1 MKKNLF
7 FHFSV
12 LAMLIVLISACSSK
26 KSEYTNV
33 IPSDASQVIAVNLKS
48 LADKAGTKDKETKE
62 ALQKLTDA
70 LKSDMNAATF
80 QQLEAVLKDP
90 AKSGVD
96 VNAPIYV
103 FNAPSFPYTTM
114 VAKVQSEDDLLKLLE
129 VTEKEQ
135 IISHVAEAD
144 GYSFAQINKRALL
157 AFTPTTLM
165 VVNYTGTSQLEKVKE
180 GIPALLKQTGENS
193 INSNTAFKKMQKQ
206 DGDINMLISPSSL
219 LSAYANPLNYGI
231 SHNIDLKDLKMLG
244 SLSFEKGKIE
254 LKVES
259 YTENTELKA
268 LFEKQIKST
277 CPIENTFLKYFPK
290 STLALFSIGINGEEF
305 YNVLQENEQFRNDFS
320 ITKAAEVKDLFSAF
334 HNDLTIGLINV
345 TMNSNPSFLAYASVK
360 NDAPLKALYE
370 KKSELGLKR
379 GEDIVKLNEN
389 EYVYKSRAI
398 NIFFGIR
405 DKQMYATNDE
415 LLYKNACKT
424 TDPSAKETDFA
435 SSLKGKRTAF
445 VINAEAVLDL
455 PVIKLLVGFGGQEY
469 STYYSLLGNIS
480 YLCGSFVIL
489 FFDCFLQGCF
499 QYAYCVFLQQF
510 VFVRLAASHRVG
522 GAFAGFQ
529 TFCFE
534 NLFVD
539 KDRSIHAQCQG
550 DGIAGTGINPE
561 NSLFGFHVKVG
572 VEYSVIYFIDKNT
585 HQFYAQYFKNGSK

>member
-1 MKKNLF
+1 
-7 FHFSV
+7 
-12 LAMLIVLISACSSK
+12 
-26 KSEYTNV
+26 
-33 IPSDASQVIAVNLKS
+33 
-48 LADKAGTKDKETKE
+48 
-62 ALQKLTDA
+62 
-70 LKSDMNAATF
+70 MNAATF
-80 QQLEAVLKDP
+80 QQMEAVLKDP

-96 VNAPIYV
+96 VHAPIYI

-114 VAKVQSEDDLLKLLE
+114 VAKVQNEDDLLKLLE

-135 IISHVAEAD
+135 ISSHVAEAD
-144 GYSFAQINKRALL
+144 GYSFVQINKQALL

-180 GIPALLKQTGENS
+180 GIPALLKQTEENS

-206 DGDINMLISPSSL
+206 NGDINMLITPSSL

-231 SHNIDLKDLKMLG
+231 SKSIDLKDLKMLG

-254 LKVES
+254 LKIDN
-259 YTENTELKA
+259 YTENAELKA
-268 LFEKQIKST
+268 LFEKQAKST

-334 HNDLTIGLINV
+334 QNDLTVGLINV

-360 NDAPLKALYE
+360 NDAPMKALYE

-415 LLYKNACKT
+415 LLYKNVCKAV
-424 TDPSAKETDFA
+424 DPSVKETNFA
-435 SSLKGKRTAF
+435 SGLKGKRTAF

-455 PVIKLLVGFGGQEY
+455 PVVKMLAEFGGQEY

-480 YLCGSFVIL
+480 YLEAVGNEDKATVT
-489 FFDCFLQGCF
+489 LQLKNKDVNALKQIVDF
-499 QYAYCVFLQQF
+499 IKQ
-510 VFVRLAASHRVG
+510 
-522 GAFAGFQ
+522 FAGM
-529 TFCFE
+529 
-534 NLFVD
+534 
-539 KDRSIHAQCQG
+539 
-550 DGIAGTGINPE
+550 
-561 NSLFGFHVKVG
+561 
-572 VEYSVIYFIDKNT
+572 
-585 HQFYAQYFKNGSK
+585 

>member
-80 QQLEAVLKDP
+80 QQMEAVLKDP

-96 VNAPIYV
+96 VHAPIYI

-114 VAKVQSEDDLLKLLE
+114 VAKVQNEDDLLKLLE

-135 IISHVAEAD
+135 ISSHVAEAD
-144 GYSFAQINKRALL
+144 GYSFVQINKQALL

-180 GIPALLKQTGENS
+180 GIPALLKQTEENS

-206 DGDINMLISPSSL
+206 NGDINMLITPSSL

-231 SHNIDLKDLKMLG
+231 SKSIDLKDLKMLG
-244 SLSFEKGKIE
+244 SLS
-254 LKVES
+254 
-259 YTENTELKA
+259 YTENAELKA
-268 LFEKQIKST
+268 LFEKQAKST

-334 HNDLTIGLINV
+334 QNDLTVGLINV

-360 NDAPLKALYE
+360 NDAPMKALYE

-415 LLYKNACKT
+415 LLYKNVCKAV
-424 TDPSAKETDFA
+424 DPSVKETNFA
-435 SSLKGKRTAF
+435 SGLKGKRTAF
-445 VINAEAVLDL
+445 VINAEAILDL
-455 PVIKLLVGFGGQEY
+455 PIVKMLVGFGGQEY

-480 YLCGSFVIL
+480 YLEAVGTEDKATVT
-489 FFDCFLQGCF
+489 LQLKNKDVNALKQIVDF
-499 QYAYCVFLQQF
+499 IKQ
-510 VFVRLAASHRVG
+510 
-522 GAFAGFQ
+522 FAGM
-529 TFCFE
+529 
-534 NLFVD
+534 
-539 KDRSIHAQCQG
+539 
-550 DGIAGTGINPE
+550 
-561 NSLFGFHVKVG
+561 
-572 VEYSVIYFIDKNT
+572 
-585 HQFYAQYFKNGSK
+585 

>member
-135 IISHVAEAD
+135 IISHVVEAD

-180 GIPALLKQTGENS
+180 GILALLKQTGENS

-370 KKSELGLKR
+370 KKSELG
-379 GEDIVKLNEN
+379 EDIVKLNEN

-424 TDPSAKETDFA
+424 ADPSAKETDFA

-455 PVIKLLVGFGGQEY
+455 PVVKMLAGFGGQEY

-480 YLCGSFVIL
+480 YLEAVGNEDKATVT
-489 FFDCFLQGCF
+489 LQLKNKNVNALKQIVDF
-499 QYAYCVFLQQF
+499 IKQ
-510 VFVRLAASHRVG
+510 
-522 GAFAGFQ
+522 FAGM
-529 TFCFE
+529 
-534 NLFVD
+534 
-539 KDRSIHAQCQG
+539 
-550 DGIAGTGINPE
+550 
-561 NSLFGFHVKVG
+561 
-572 VEYSVIYFIDKNT
+572 
-585 HQFYAQYFKNGSK
+585 

>member
-26 KSEYTNV
+26 KPEYTNV

-114 VAKVQSEDDLLKLLE
+114 VAKVQSEDDLLKE
-129 VTEKEQ
+129 E

-165 VVNYTGTSQLEKVKE
+165 MVNYTGTSQLEKVKE

-424 TDPSAKETDFA
+424 ADPSAKETDFA

-455 PVIKLLVGFGGQEY
+455 PVVKMLAGFGGQEY

-480 YLCGSFVIL
+480 YLEAVGNEDKATVT
-489 FFDCFLQGCF
+489 LQLKNKNINALKQIVDF
-499 QYAYCVFLQQF
+499 IKQ
-510 VFVRLAASHRVG
+510 
-522 GAFAGFQ
+522 FAGM
-529 TFCFE
+529 
-534 NLFVD
+534 
-539 KDRSIHAQCQG
+539 
-550 DGIAGTGINPE
+550 
-561 NSLFGFHVKVG
+561 
-572 VEYSVIYFIDKNT
+572 
-585 HQFYAQYFKNGSK
+585 

>member
-26 KSEYTNV
+26 KPEYTNV

-165 VVNYTGTSQLEKVKE
+165 MVNYTGTSQLEKVKE

-231 SHNIDLKDLKMLG
+231 SHNIDLKDLKMLRCWEV
-244 SLSFEKGKIE
+244 SPSKKGK
-254 LKVES
+254 
-259 YTENTELKA
+259 
-268 LFEKQIKST
+268 
-277 CPIENTFLKYFPK
+277 
-290 STLALFSIGINGEEF
+290 
-305 YNVLQENEQFRNDFS
+305 
-320 ITKAAEVKDLFSAF
+320 
-334 HNDLTIGLINV
+334 
-345 TMNSNPSFLAYASVK
+345 
-360 NDAPLKALYE
+360 
-370 KKSELGLKR
+370 
-379 GEDIVKLNEN
+379 
-389 EYVYKSRAI
+389 
-398 NIFFGIR
+398 
-405 DKQMYATNDE
+405 
-415 LLYKNACKT
+415 
-424 TDPSAKETDFA
+424 
-435 SSLKGKRTAF
+435 
-445 VINAEAVLDL
+445 
-455 PVIKLLVGFGGQEY
+455 
-469 STYYSLLGNIS
+469 
-480 YLCGSFVIL
+480 
-489 FFDCFLQGCF
+489 
-499 QYAYCVFLQQF
+499 
-510 VFVRLAASHRVG
+510 
-522 GAFAGFQ
+522 
-529 TFCFE
+529 
-534 NLFVD
+534 
-539 KDRSIHAQCQG
+539 
-550 DGIAGTGINPE
+550 
-561 NSLFGFHVKVG
+561 
-572 VEYSVIYFIDKNT
+572 
-585 HQFYAQYFKNGSK
+585 

>member
-26 KSEYTNV
+26 KPEYTNV

-114 VAKVQSEDDLLKLLE
+114 VAKVQSEDD
-129 VTEKEQ
+129 
-135 IISHVAEAD
+135 
-144 GYSFAQINKRALL
+144 
-157 AFTPTTLM
+157 
-165 VVNYTGTSQLEKVKE
+165 
-180 GIPALLKQTGENS
+180 LLKQTGENS

-424 TDPSAKETDFA
+424 ADPSAKETDFA

-455 PVIKLLVGFGGQEY
+455 PVVKMLAGFGGQEY

-480 YLCGSFVIL
+480 YLEAVGNEDKATVT
-489 FFDCFLQGCF
+489 LQLKNKNVNALKQIVDF
-499 QYAYCVFLQQF
+499 IKQ
-510 VFVRLAASHRVG
+510 
-522 GAFAGFQ
+522 FAGM
-529 TFCFE
+529 
-534 NLFVD
+534 
-539 KDRSIHAQCQG
+539 
-550 DGIAGTGINPE
+550 
-561 NSLFGFHVKVG
+561 
-572 VEYSVIYFIDKNT
+572 
-585 HQFYAQYFKNGSK
+585 